1 MKPEIILMAKKKNIL
16 SQQTVGPSTV
26 DLKSRFKER
35 SIPLET
41 DFAAL
46 IDVADCG
53 RKAVG
58 LSPDF
63 DPADN
68 TGLILDSNSQLKVLP
83 DANKG
88 IKVDVSGVGVVV
100 DSYKGIKVDESGVG
114 VVVES
119 NKGIKVDTFGIGL
132 IPEQLFVSGMIM
144 MFSGS
149 TAPAGWAFCDGN
161 NGRPNLINKFI
172 MGGAVSDANQ
182 YGGATI
188 SGSGKS
194 KTYTVTTSLTGVG
207 DIDVTIG
214 NTELGIAQIPAHQHI
229 SGVAYRSYQDDGNWA
244 PYGAGALPWN
254 NYSHDVNGGGGDDHA
269 SPYTNMV
276 GNGEGHNHAATAS
289 SDSTHSHDIVDLPA
303 YYILAFIIKL

>member
-1 MKPEIILMAKKKNIL
+1 MAKKKNIL

-100 DSYKGIKVDESGVG
+100 DPYKGIKVDESGVG

-172 MGGAVSDANQ
+172 MGGAVTEANQ
-182 YGGATI
+182 DGGATI
-188 SGSGKS
+188 SGSGTS
-194 KTYTVTTSLTGVG
+194 KTYTVTTTSDGESKDVATSTVELTS
-207 DIDVTIG
+207 D
-214 NTELGIAQIPAHQHI
+214 QIPNHKHNIGFAGVNCDEGNPFYDGYWRGGSEAI
-229 SGVAYRSYQDDGNWA
+229 GFDCLWSGNIYEGYTGSVDGTT
-244 PYGAGALPWN
+244 GAGHGHTVTLSA
-254 NYSHDVNGGGGDDHA
+254 HTHTVN
-269 SPYTNMV
+269 T
-276 GNGEGHNHAATAS
+276 
-289 SDSTHSHDIVDLPA
+289 LPA